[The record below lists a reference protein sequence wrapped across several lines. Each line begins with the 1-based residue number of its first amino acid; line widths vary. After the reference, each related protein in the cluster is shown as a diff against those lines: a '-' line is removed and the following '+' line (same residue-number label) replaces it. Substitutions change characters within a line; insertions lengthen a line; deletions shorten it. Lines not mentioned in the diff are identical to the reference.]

1 MNEIGPYQ
9 KIMMARA
16 NDKEIKESAQ
26 YGGVVSALL
35 IYGLEKQL
43 VKSAVVTDAGGSRSP
58 AGKTV
63 KTRSE
68 VLNCAGSRYSASA
81 SLSALNRALKA
92 GEDKLAVVGLP
103 CQMEALARMRLMKP
117 HEEAMGSSSIVLRI
131 GIFCTWALDY
141 RLLEAFLK
149 TKGVKGLVKKYD
161 IPPPPS
167 EKFRVETEMGWKDFA
182 LPDVRALVQKGCS
195 LCLDMT
201 AEQADISI
209 GNAEGLEGWNTI
221 VVRTDIGAKLM
232 NEATQEGWLET
243 GGLPEGNLEHLK
255 EAAHNKRQR
264 GNKTR
269 IDSAVSQK

>member
-1 MNEIGPYQ
+1 MSEIGAYQ

-16 NDKEIKESAQ
+16 NDKEIRENAQ

-58 AGKTV
+58 AGKIV

-81 SLSALNRALKA
+81 SLSALNRALKG

-103 CQMEALARMRLMKP
+103 CQMEALQRMRVMKP
-117 HEEAMGSSSIVLRI
+117 HEEVMDTSIVLRI

-149 TKGVKGLVKKYD
+149 TKGVQGVPKKYD

-167 EKFRVETEMGWKDFA
+167 EVFRVQTEIGWRDFA
-182 LPDVRALVQKGCS
+182 LPDVRALVQRGCS

-201 AEQADISI
+201 AEQADISV
-209 GNAEGLEGWNTI
+209 GNAEGQEGWNTV
-221 VVRTDIGAKLM
+221 VVRTDFAAKLV
-232 NEATQEGWLET
+232 NEAAQEGWLET
-243 GGLPEGNLEHLK
+243 NDLPEENLEHLK
-255 EAAHNKRQR
+255 EAAHNKRKR
-264 GNKTR
+264 GNKAR
-269 IDSAVSQK
+269 IDMSESKA